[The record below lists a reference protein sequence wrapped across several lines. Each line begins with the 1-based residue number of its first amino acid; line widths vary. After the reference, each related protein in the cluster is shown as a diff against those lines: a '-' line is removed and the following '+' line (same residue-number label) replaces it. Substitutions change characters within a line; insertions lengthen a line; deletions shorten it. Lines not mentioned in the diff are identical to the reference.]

1 MPFQRVICCAL
12 AILGWCSL
20 QAGAQTAYPNKPIRV
35 VVPFAAGG
43 GNDTLGR
50 LVAQRLTEAFKQQAY
65 VDNRGGAAG
74 RVGAEHVAKSPA
86 DGYTLMIGGS
96 SVMITAPA
104 LYKSLAYDMQKDFAP
119 ITLVGSNAYVLLVHP
134 SVPASSVKEF
144 IALCRARPGAL
155 NYASSGPGGPA
166 HLAGELFQSLA
177 GVRILHV
184 PYKGSAP
191 ALLGVIGGET
201 DLTFNNIQPSAP
213 VIQSGRLRAIAV
225 TSLQRSPILPAI
237 PTFAEAGLPGFEVAI
252 FYGVLAPAATPADII
267 ARLNDVL
274 VKGLNTADTR
284 KRLGADGTEPLTS
297 TPDEFARLIRSE
309 TEKWAKLIKAAG
321 IRPE

>member
-1 MPFQRVICCAL
+1 MQLQRVFFLIL
-12 AILGWCSL
+12 AIVGYTPL
-20 QAGAQTAYPNKPIRV
+20 QVLAQSPYPMKPIRV

-50 LVAQRLTEAFKQQAY
+50 LVAQRLSESFKQQAY

-104 LYKSLAYDMQKDFAP
+104 LYKSLPYDMQKDFAP
-119 ITLVGSNAYVLLVHP
+119 ITLVGSNSYVLLVHP
-134 SVPASSVKEF
+134 SVPARAVKEF

-177 GVRILHV
+177 QVKIVHV

-201 DLTFNNIQPSAP
+201 DLTFSNIQPAAP

-225 TSLQRSPILPAI
+225 TSLQRSSILPAI
-237 PTFAEAGLPGFEVAI
+237 PTIAESGLPGFEVAI
-252 FYGVLAPAATPADII
+252 FYGVLAPAATPIDII
-267 ARLNDVL
+267 ARLNAVL

-284 KRLGADGTEPLTS
+284 KRLEADGTEPLTS
-297 TPDEFARLIRSE
+297 TPDEFARLVRSE
-309 TEKWAKLIKAAG
+309 TEKWTKLIRAAG
-321 IRPE
+321 IKPE